1 MGQYIQYVLDLI
13 EYANG
18 DAKTTRWGRERVKAG
33 HPEPFNLKYIGLGNE
48 ALISRV
54 FTERFTMIY
63 EAVRAKYPD
72 LVVIGTTRPS
82 CEGTDYEEGSAL
94 ADRLKL
100 PMVDEHNYN
109 TPGWYINHQDYYD
122 HYDRSKS
129 KVYLGEYAA
138 HAPGRVNNMETAL
151 STALYLTSIERN
163 GDVVS
168 MASYAPL
175 LAKEGRTQWTPDLIY
190 FNNTDVRLTTDYY
203 VQQLF
208 GRNSG
213 SEYLPSTVLLDRKEK
228 NVRNRVGVSVV
239 KDGESG
245 ALVVKLV
252 NLLPVAVKTDVEIP
266 SLAGHQA
273 VGQKTVLSGRPSD
286 TNAVPV
292 ESAMEIGEKFPYE
305 MPAYSFTVIRIKR
318 ECK

>member
-1 MGQYIQYVLDLI
+1 
-13 EYANG
+13 
-18 DAKTTRWGRERVKAG
+18 
-33 HPEPFNLKYIGLGNE
+33 
-48 ALISRV
+48 
-54 FTERFTMIY
+54 
-63 EAVRAKYPD
+63 
-72 LVVIGTTRPS
+72 
-82 CEGTDYEEGSAL
+82 
-94 ADRLKL
+94 
-100 PMVDEHNYN
+100 MVDEHNYN

-208 GRNSG
+208 GQNSG
-213 SEYLPSTVLLDRKEK
+213 SEYFPSIVLLDRKEK
-228 NVRNRVGVSVV
+228 NVRNRVGVSMV

-245 ALVVKLV
+245 DLIVKLV
-252 NLLPVAVKTDVEIP
+252 NLLPVAVKADVEIP

-273 VGQKTVLSGRPSD
+273 VGQKTILSGRPSD